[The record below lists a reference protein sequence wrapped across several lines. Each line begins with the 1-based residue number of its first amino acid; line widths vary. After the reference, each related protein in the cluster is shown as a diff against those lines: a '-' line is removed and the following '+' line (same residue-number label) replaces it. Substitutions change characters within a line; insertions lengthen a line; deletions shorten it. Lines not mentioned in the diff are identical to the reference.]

1 MILFEILSPKL
12 IFNTNLVF
20 VFQSRFEKGSGHN
33 YLGSREA
40 A

>member
-1 MILFEILSPKL
+1 MILFEFFLQ

-20 VFQSRFEKGSGHN
+20 VFLSRFEKGSGHN
-33 YLGSREA
+33 YLGSHEA

>member
-1 MILFEILSPKL
+1 MILFELFLK